1 MEQRLYRHT
10 RTRSLPLQ
18 HRGVVSL
25 RIRLSS
31 SRISTWL
38 SRWFGQVTRMRPIAV
53 IACAY
58 SGAVRCAGV
67 HKHGMSNDKLCKRYL
82 FNLEMIVKDKAAANK
97 KIEGPPRMLYLRE
110 LYASIHQIFKEQ
122 VLAVV
127 RSSPDGCCPPLP
139 RRPPTHPPPP
149 PTRALLPT
157 PTCCR
162 ALRATTGDAR
172 SHTYLLPAGPLPA
185 PPTSLPPPHMHRA
198 PARLHGHRTKCTGTA
213 PNSSRTYPCAPTILR
228 PAPA

>member
-1 MEQRLYRHT
+1 
-10 RTRSLPLQ
+10 
-18 HRGVVSL
+18 
-25 RIRLSS
+25 
-31 SRISTWL
+31 
-38 SRWFGQVTRMRPIAV
+38 
-53 IACAY
+53 
-58 SGAVRCAGV
+58 
-67 HKHGMSNDKLCKRYL
+67 MSNDKLCKRYM
-82 FNLEMIVKDKAAANK
+82 FNLETIVKRKATASK

-110 LYASIHQIFKEQ
+110 LLASMPQIFKEL
-122 VLAVV
+122 VLDVV

-185 PPTSLPPPHMHRA
+185 PLTSLPPPHMHRA

-213 PNSSRTYPCAPTILR
+213 PELLTHIPMRTNDSPPSTGLTILAGAHR
-228 PAPA
+228 RDLKRCWLATNAC